1 MLNWL
6 ILDRFDR
13 PAFLWLTIVV
23 ILLWWL
29 SRRSLAGLGSIRGK
43 LAMLVRAGVI
53 VLLVLALAGMN
64 KIRKNEDLNV
74 LFMLDTSRSVPPEVR
89 RQAEDFVVRATKE
102 MHPNDRAS
110 VLTFDGRTNIEQL
123 PTRPGPDGGLHVPPP
138 FAEGQQP
145 DRTNLAQALRMAAA
159 CTLDSTRN
167 RVVLISDGNQN
178 VGDALEEAKAA
189 QANKI
194 TVDVL
199 PLRYARGAEVVNE
212 QLRSPAYANLYE
224 QVPLRM
230 VLRSDQ
236 RTSGTILLYQRVG
249 QDEELIDLDPDSEG
263 FGYHTTL
270 NPGRNALVIRESINT
285 ARAHEWRSVF
295 VPDDKSSDTFSQN
308 NVARTFTNIEG
319 PQTALF
325 IASDVNA
332 GEDELFLNALAKESI
347 DVRREAVESLSLD
360 TSTLSDYSVIILSN
374 VGADN
379 FSGEQQQ
386 ALATYVRDLGGG
398 LVMIGGTDSFGA
410 GGWQGSPVEDAMPVK
425 FDVDAV
431 KQIPRGA
438 LVIVMHSCEMPD
450 GNKWGIEVAVAALTT
465 LSRLDY
471 FGVVGWGM
479 TGFQWEVPMQPASN
493 KDSIIAQVRRMQNA
507 DMFDFETPMAM
518 AYQALMNCKDAAQR
532 HMIVISDGD
541 PSPPS
546 SGLLNRM
553 VGSKVTCSTV
563 SIYPH
568 GGAEIA
574 TLKHIADVTG
584 GKYYALSQPGD
595 EKRLPKIFIK
605 EAKIVRRPL
614 LRDEVFKPRLMP
626 NLSDIMAGL
635 STDFPELKGYVVTT
649 PRKEVG
655 VEMPLTTEHG
665 DPLFAHWLCGFGR
678 AAAFTSGEWT
688 RWGAEWP
695 AWPGFSKFWA
705 QTVRWAAQQGTAADY
720 DVSTFV
726 EGDTGHLVIECV
738 DEQKGFGE
746 FRRFDGRAVGPDGKA
761 VKLPLTQT
769 GPGRYEATFKTDQM
783 GTYLLNVTTAGGE
796 QDKPVMIR
804 TGVTLAYSPEFR
816 DINANEAVLREI
828 ADQTDGRLLSLGSDT
843 ESVFAHNLP
852 PTISRTPI
860 WDTLLKLA
868 VFLFLFDVAVR
879 RVAVDPIKALAAARN
894 YVASL
899 AGRFG
904 GGRQA
909 EAVLTELKTAREKVR
924 ADRTKEGD
932 AASLLAAKEAAR
944 REPEDKAEV
953 GPAAAAKF
961 EAASGAGKP
970 AKDLVEALGG
980 PGEAKP
986 PPPTATPTKAA
997 PQESTTSRLLKAKKR
1012 AKDQQQDE
1020 QKP

>member
-6 ILDRFDR
+6 ITDRFDR
-13 PAFLWLTIVV
+13 PAFLWLALIV

-29 SRRSLAGLGSIRGK
+29 SRKSLAGLGPVRSR

-53 VLLVLALAGMN
+53 VLLVLALAGMS

-74 LFMLDTSRSVPPEVR
+74 LYVLDVSRSVPPEVR
-89 RQAEDFVVRATKE
+89 RQAEEFVTRTTKD
-102 MHPNDRAS
+102 MRPNDRAA

-145 DRTNLAQALRMAAA
+145 DRTNIGQVLRMAAA

-167 RVVLISDGNQN
+167 RLVLISDGNQN

-189 QANKI
+189 QASKL

-199 PLRYARGAEVVNE
+199 PLRYAHGAEVVNE
-212 QLRSPAYANLYE
+212 QLRAPAYANLYE
-224 QVPLRM
+224 QVPLRL

-236 RTSGTILLYQRVG
+236 RTTGTIGLYQRVG
-249 QDEELIDLDPDSEG
+249 QEEESIDLDASSPE
-263 FGYHTTL
+263 FGQRVTL
-270 NPGRNALVIRESINT
+270 EKGRNAFVIRVPIST
-285 ARAHEWRSVF
+285 ARVHEWRSVF
-295 VPDDKSSDTFSQN
+295 VPDDKNADGFSEN

-319 PQTALF
+319 PQTVLF
-325 IASDVNA
+325 IASDVNQA
-332 GEDELFLNALAKESI
+332 EDKLLLDALAKEGI
-347 DVRREAVESLSLD
+347 DVQRESVESMILD
-360 TSTLSDYSVIILSN
+360 TSILPDFSAIILSN

-398 LVMIGGTDSFGA
+398 LVMIGGADSFGA
-410 GGWQGSPVEDAMPVK
+410 GGWQGSVVEETMPVK

-431 KQIPRGA
+431 RQIPRGA
-438 LVIVMHSCEMPD
+438 LAIVMHSCEMPE
-450 GNKWGIEVAVAALTT
+450 GNKWGVEVAIAALTT

-479 TGFQWEVPMQPASN
+479 AGFQWEVPMQPASN
-493 KDSIIAQVRRMQNA
+493 KEAIISQIRRMQNA

-518 AYQALMNCKDAAQR
+518 AYLALMNCKDAAQR

-546 SGLLNRM
+546 SGLLNKM

-574 TLKHIADVTG
+574 TLKHIADATG
-584 GKYYALSQPGD
+584 GTYWSLSQPGD

-614 LRDEVFKPRLMP
+614 LREEPFTPRLMP
-626 NLSDIMAGL
+626 NLSDIMAGI
-635 STDFPELKGYVVTT
+635 SGDFPPLKGYVVTT
-649 PRKEVG
+649 PRKEAG
-655 VEMPLTTEHG
+655 VELPLTTERG
-665 DPLFAHWLCGFGR
+665 DPLFAHWLCGFGKT
-678 AAAFTSGEWT
+678 AAFTSGEWN
-688 RWGAEWP
+688 RWGVD
-695 AWPGFSKFWA
+695 WPGWPSFSKFWA
-705 QTVRWAAQQGTAADY
+705 QTVRWVMQQGTAADY
-720 DVSTFV
+720 DVSTYI
-726 EGDTGHLVIECV
+726 EGDVGRLVIECV
-738 DEQKGFGE
+738 DDQKGFGE
-746 FRRFDGRAVGPDGKA
+746 FQRFDGRAVAPDGKA
-761 VKLPLTQT
+761 IKLSIAQT
-769 GPGRYEATFKTDQM
+769 GPGRYEATFKADQR
-783 GTYLLNVTTAGGE
+783 GTYLLNATTAGK
-796 QDKPVMIR
+796 DRPAMIR
-804 TGVTLAYSPEFR
+804 TGVTLAYSPEFK
-816 DINANEAVLREI
+816 DVTANEGLLRAI
-828 ADQTDGRLLSLGSDT
+828 ADQTEGRVLTMESDAKT
-843 ESVFAHNLP
+843 VFAHNLP

-860 WDTLLKLA
+860 WDTLLQFA

-879 RVAVDPIKALAAARN
+879 RVALDPIKGLASART

-899 AGRFG
+899 AGRMG
-904 GGRQA
+904 VGRQA
-909 EAVLTELKTAREKVR
+909 EVVLAELKTAREKAR
-924 ADRTKEGD
+924 AERTKEGD
-932 AASLLAAKEAAR
+932 AAATLAAKDAAR
-944 REPEDKAEV
+944 RAGEEAAA

-961 EAASGAGKP
+961 EATPGAGKA

-980 PGEAKP
+980 PGERKLP
-986 PPPTATPTKAA
+986 PPSTPAKAA
-997 PQESTTSRLLKAKKR
+997 PTESTTARLLKAKRR
-1012 AKDQQQDE
+1012 AKDQQEDE
-1020 QKP
+1020 EKQ

>member
-13 PAFLWLTIVV
+13 PALLWLALIVV
-23 ILLWWL
+23 LLWWF
-29 SRRSLAGLGSIRGK
+29 SRKSLAGLGPIRSK

-53 VLLVLALAGMN
+53 VLLLMALAGMN

-102 MHPNDRAS
+102 MRPNDRAS
-110 VLTFDGRTNIEQL
+110 ILTFDGRTNIEQL
-123 PTRPGPDGGLHVPPP
+123 PTRPGPEGGLHVPPP

-167 RVVLISDGNQN
+167 RLVLISDGNQN
-178 VGDALEEAKAA
+178 VGDALDEAKAA

-199 PLRYARGAEVVNE
+199 PLRYAHGAEVVFE
-212 QLRSPAYANLYE
+212 QLRSPAYANLHE

-236 RTSGTILLYQRVG
+236 RVSGTILLYQRVG
-249 QDEELIDLDPDSEG
+249 QNEEMVDLDPASEG
-263 FGYHTTL
+263 FGQHVTL
-270 NPGRNALVIRESINT
+270 NAGRNAFLVRVPISA

-295 VPDDKSSDTFSQN
+295 VPDDKNADSFSQN

-319 PQTALF
+319 PQTVLY
-325 IASDVNA
+325 IASDANEA
-332 GEDELFLNALAKESI
+332 EDKLILDALAKESI
-347 DVRREAVESLSLD
+347 DVQREAVESLSLE
-360 TSTLSDYSVIILSN
+360 TSILPDYSAIILSN

-379 FSGEQQQ
+379 FSSEQQQ

-398 LVMIGGTDSFGA
+398 LVMIGGQDSFGA
-410 GGWQGSPVEDAMPVK
+410 GGWQGSPVENTMPVK

-438 LVIVMHSCEMPD
+438 LAIVMHSCEMPD
-450 GNKWGIEVAVAALTT
+450 GNKWGIEVAVAALNT

-479 TGFQWEVPMQPASN
+479 AGFQWEVPMQPATN
-493 KDSIIAQVRRMQNA
+493 KDNIIAQIRRMQNA

-518 AYQALMNCKDAAQR
+518 AYQALMNCRDAAQR
-532 HMIVISDGD
+532 HMIIISDGD

-546 SGLLNRM
+546 SGLLNKM

-563 SIYPH
+563 SIFPH
-568 GGAEIA
+568 GGGEIA
-574 TLKHIADVTG
+574 TLKHIAKVTG
-584 GKYYALSQPGD
+584 GTDWSLSRPGD

-614 LRDEVFKPRLMP
+614 IRDEVFKPRLMP
-626 NLSDIMAGL
+626 NLSDIMAGI

-655 VEMPLTTEHG
+655 VEMPLTTERG

-678 AAAFTSGEWT
+678 TAAFTSGEWS

-695 AWPGFSKFWA
+695 PWPSFSKFWA
-705 QTVRWAAQQGTAADY
+705 QTVRWIAQQGTAADY
-720 DVSTFV
+720 DVSTFI
-726 EGDTGHLVIECV
+726 EGDTGHLVIECM

-746 FRRFDGRAVGPDGKA
+746 FRRFDGRAVAPDGKA

-783 GTYLLNVTTAGGE
+783 GTYLLNVTTAGAT

-804 TGVTLAYSPEFR
+804 TGVTLAYSPEFK
-816 DINANEAVLREI
+816 DISANDALLREI
-828 ADQTDGRLLSLGSDT
+828 ADQTEGRVLTLETDAKT
-843 ESVFAHNLP
+843 VFAHNLP

-868 VFLFLFDVAVR
+868 AFLFLFDVAVR
-879 RVAVDPIKALAAARN
+879 RVAIDPLKALATARS

-904 GGRQA
+904 AGRQA
-909 EAVLTELKTAREKVR
+909 EAVLGELKTAREKVR

-932 AASLLAAKEAAR
+932 AATLLAAKEAAR
-944 REPEDKAEV
+944 REAEQATG
-953 GPAAAAKF
+953 GPAAASKF
-961 EAASGAGKP
+961 EAEPGAGKP